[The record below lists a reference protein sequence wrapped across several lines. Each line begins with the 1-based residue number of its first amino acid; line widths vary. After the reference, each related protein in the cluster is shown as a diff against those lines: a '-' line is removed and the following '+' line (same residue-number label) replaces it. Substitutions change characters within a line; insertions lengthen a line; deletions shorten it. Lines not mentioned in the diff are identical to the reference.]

1 MAMAMELVS
10 SGSRINYDV
19 VCVGSSSS
27 SSSNGNALY
36 ILLLEFTLLECKRGI
51 WSRHAPAP
59 ASGSGGRT
67 LSELLA
73 LVSFVGAVLKVPMS
87 LAAELVTVVSV
98 VELVVILVAL
108 VVLVPEEGHVTCSRC
123 SSSMERCLRASST
136 SSSWV
141 YKRCNFSFFAW
152 ARFLSYSSL
161 SEVGGIWAAILRLDF
176 DKERE
181 NERPPGFVVG

>member
-1 MAMAMELVS
+1 MVVE
-10 SGSRINYDV
+10 INYDV
-19 VCVGSSSS
+19 VSAGSSSS
-27 SSSNGNALY
+27 SSGKALY

-87 LAAELVTVVSV
+87 LAAALVTVVLVVLVV

-123 SSSMERCLRASST
+123 SSSMERCLRTSST

-141 YKRCNFSFFAW
+141 YKRCNFSIFAW

-161 SEVGGIWAAILRLDF
+161 SELGGIWAAILRLDF

>member
-1 MAMAMELVS
+1 MVVE
-10 SGSRINYDV
+10 INYDV
-19 VCVGSSSS
+19 VSAGSSSS
-27 SSSNGNALY
+27 SGKALY

-87 LAAELVTVVSV
+87 LAAALVTVVLVVLLVV

-108 VVLVPEEGHVTCSRC
+108 VVLVPEEGHITCSRC
-123 SSSMERCLRASST
+123 SSSMERCLRTSST

-141 YKRCNFSFFAW
+141 YKRCNFSIFAW

-161 SEVGGIWAAILRLDF
+161 SELGGIWAAILRLDF

>member
-1 MAMAMELVS
+1 MVVE
-10 SGSRINYDV
+10 INYDV
-19 VCVGSSSS
+19 VSAGSSSS
-27 SSSNGNALY
+27 SSSGKALY

-87 LAAELVTVVSV
+87 LAAALVTVVLVVLVV

-123 SSSMERCLRASST
+123 SSSMERCLRTSST

-141 YKRCNFSFFAW
+141 YKRCNFSIFAW

-161 SEVGGIWAAILRLDF
+161 SELGGIWAAILRLDF